1 MMTIVNGDSAILM
14 DMRARDVIVVA
25 RRRAGLT
32 QQELGRRMGVPQATI
47 ARWESGFSEPKFLA
61 VQKAVEA
68 CRLDL
73 VFEFANADE
82 GSWNSLI
89 FEQLRRT
96 PAERVRQLSRDSF
109 DRLGVVK
116 AVGEAGVRAIVVGET
131 AGALHGWPLTLDG
144 PGGVDLLVDSKDR
157 RRVEEIV
164 ATAPNRDRVRLL
176 DLLPGTR
183 GYGDLARNCVRMNID
198 GAAVQ
203 VGALVDLLRVAH
215 SEQGGFSGEFA
226 LALDATLQ
234 LTERMRAESRR
245 EPRKLSEQEAREEA
259 DRWLARQTA
268 A

>member
-1 MMTIVNGDSAILM
+1 MTIVNVGSAIM
-14 DMRARDVIVVA
+14 VGMRARDVIVVA

-68 CRLDL
+68 CRVDL

-96 PAERVRQLSRDSF
+96 PVERVRQLSRDGF
-109 DRLGVVK
+109 DRVGALQAIGASRIRAVI
-116 AVGEAGVRAIVVGET
+116 VGEV
-131 AGALHGWPLTLDG
+131 AGALHGWPLMLDPHGALELLVHTDDRHRAEALFATIANTERIRMLDTLPGTTGYRDLARKPSPMDLDG
-144 PGGVDLLVDSKDR
+144 P
-157 RRVEEIV
+157 
-164 ATAPNRDRVRLL
+164 
-176 DLLPGTR
+176 
-183 GYGDLARNCVRMNID
+183 
-198 GAAVQ
+198 AVQ
-203 VGALVDLLRVAH
+203 VAALVDLLRVAH
-215 SEQGGFSGEFA
+215 TENGRYSHRFA
-226 LALDATLQ
+226 RAFDQTLRMTERLRALDDGGTRK
-234 LTERMRAESRR
+234 LTE
-245 EPRKLSEQEAREEA
+245 QQAREET